1 MKNSWYSKGKNM
13 EKICLGHLNIVYL
26 PTGVSFYTFAS
37 WDYNTKVTMQW
48 GLNYVIA
55 DSCVYDHHAFTK
67 FFRIGK
73 YSSCLDRE
81 DVVCFLFCCLYT
93 LRFLHVDKIKK
104 NPLQPAMYCDAKKQV
119 GPRSIKRRCN
129 LLRRG
134 WDFFCQTI
142 TQNDNHS
149 AYILCHMKT

>member
-1 MKNSWYSKGKNM
+1 
-13 EKICLGHLNIVYL
+13 
-26 PTGVSFYTFAS
+26 
-37 WDYNTKVTMQW
+37 
-48 GLNYVIA
+48 VIA

-104 NPLQPAMYCDAKKQV
+104 
-119 GPRSIKRRCN
+119 
-129 LLRRG
+129 
-134 WDFFCQTI
+134 
-142 TQNDNHS
+142 
-149 AYILCHMKT
+149 ILCNQRCTVMQKNKWGHALSNDDVICYDVVGIFSVKQSLKTTTTALIFCAT